1 MGIVSEGRGSYKK
14 AQSEKIKARVLKY
27 VSKKPGKTSGE
38 YAKEIGI
45 CRQTFRKHL
54 LALQAENKLPA

>member
-1 MGIVSEGRGSYKK
+1 MSIVLEGRGSYKK

-54 LALQAENKLPA
+54 LALQSEKKLPA

>member
-1 MGIVSEGRGSYKK
+1 MSIVSEGRGSYKK
-14 AQSEKIKARVLKY
+14 AQSEKIKAKVLKY
-27 VSKKPGKTSGE
+27 VSKKPGKTPGE